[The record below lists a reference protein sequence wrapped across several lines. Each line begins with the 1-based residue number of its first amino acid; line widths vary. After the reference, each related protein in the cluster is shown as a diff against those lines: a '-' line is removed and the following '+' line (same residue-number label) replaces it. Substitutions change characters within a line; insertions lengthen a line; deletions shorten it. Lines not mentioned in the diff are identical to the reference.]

1 MKNRPVKAWIWLAA
15 VLLLALIAYVGV
27 GPYLTVRGIRSAI
40 ETQDAAA
47 LSRQIDFPALRA
59 SLKAQLADRL
69 VREAGPDVQSSALGS
84 IGLTIAGGLIGGS
97 VDAMVTPTGLGALM
111 EGRKVWKRV
120 GDGFSSP
127 APPPPAADGSAAD
140 SPAAPRPFDGAKYRY
155 ESLSRFTATVQD
167 DSGRPI
173 VFVMT
178 RDGLRWKLSDIR
190 LPL

>member
-1 MKNRPVKAWIWLAA
+1 MKKWVWLAV
-15 VLLLALIAYVGV
+15 VLLVALLAYVGI
-27 GPYLTVRGIRSAI
+27 GPYLTVRAIRSAV
-40 ETQDAAA
+40 EAQDAAA
-47 LSRQIDFPALRA
+47 LSRQVDFPALRT
-59 SLKAQLADRL
+59 SLKAQLTDKL
-69 VREAGPDVQSSALGS
+69 VREAGPDVQASALGS

-111 EGRKVWKRV
+111 EGRKVWKRI
-120 GDGFSSP
+120 GDGFA
-127 APPPPAADGSAAD
+127 APESPPPAAESDGSAA
-140 SPAAPRPFDGAKYRY
+140 PPAPRPFDGAKYRY
-155 ESLSRFTATVQD
+155 ESLSRFTATVRD